1 MSVKNRN
8 SIVTDGLVFYVDAG
22 NGDSYPG
29 SGTTWS
35 DLAGS
40 NNGTLTNGPTYSSDN
55 GGSIVFD
62 GANDYVLFPYNTN
75 FNFQPTEA
83 FTVSIWIKDFTLN
96 SVNTPICNLNQNSPY
111 QGWELLLEQNEI
123 IFTFIKTWSGN
134 AIRVKISPTLTTSNW
149 HNIVAVYD
157 GSCPTN
163 STDAANSVKFYIN
176 SALDNTSQG
185 VRNGVEGFDSSSEA
199 ITYSSN
205 NNRLNIGE
213 RGTGA
218 SYAINYL
225 GKGTAYSLHNRALT
239 SAEVLQNY
247 NALKN
252 RFI

>member
-22 NGDSYPG
+22 NEDSYAG

-35 DLAGS
+35 DLMGG
-40 NNGTLTNGPTYSSDN
+40 NDGTLTNGPTYDSAN

-83 FTVSIWIKDFTLN
+83 FTVSIWVKDFTLG
-96 SVNTPICNLNQNSPY
+96 SSDEAICNMNQSAPY
-111 QGWELLLEQNEI
+111 QGWEV
-123 IFTFIKTWSGN
+123 IFYNNTITFSFIKSWSGN
-134 AIRVKISPTLTTSNW
+134 AIRVGISPTLTTSNW

-163 STDAANSVKFYIN
+163 STDASNSVKFYIN
-176 SALDNTSQG
+176 SALDSTSQG
-185 VRNGVEGFDSSSEA
+185 TRDGATSFSSSSEVIA
-199 ITYSSN
+199 YNTN
-205 NNRLNIGE
+205 NNRLDIGE

-218 SYAINYL
+218 SYAVNYQ
-225 GKGTAYSLHNRALT
+225 GKGAAYSLHNRAL
-239 SAEVLQNY
+239 SASEILQNY